1 MALDQQHWQERLD
14 ALADKHGVVGA
25 SLAVRHG
32 DDVAEGATGVLNL
45 RTQQP
50 ATPDSLFQ
58 IGSITKVWTA
68 TLVMQLVDEG
78 LLDLD
83 EPVAKHLPGFTVAD
97 AQVAR
102 TVTARQLLAHTSGI
116 DGDLFLDTGRGDDNL
131 EKYVAAMS
139 GLTQV
144 HPQGATMSYCNSGYS
159 LLGRLVEVLRGQTWD
174 AVLRERLLAPLGL
187 ATAGT
192 LPEEALLHGAA
203 AGHIVPSG
211 ADGPVVT
218 PQWGIFRSAGPAGL
232 IHMTARDL
240 LTFVQVH
247 LDGGVTVDGTRVLS
261 ADSVAAMQQPQV
273 QIPDPY
279 TLGSHWGLGWILMT
293 WDGRTVIGH
302 DGATLGQGAFQRTLP
317 DAGLSVALLT
327 NGGAHPRDLFESL
340 FGEVFAELAG
350 VTVPARPEPRA
361 DAEIARPERFVGRYA
376 REGVEMTVRPAQA
389 AGGFELAIRSTSPLS
404 ASQALP
410 PPMTLLPH
418 DDEVLLA
425 KGEKDEAWTALVFF
439 DLDGQRY
446 VHFGARAT
454 PRVSTEV

>member
-1 MALDQQHWQERLD
+1 MALDAQHWQERLD

-25 SLAVRHG
+25 TFAVRHG
-32 DDVAEGATGVLNL
+32 DETAEGATGVLNL
-45 RTQQP
+45 RTSQP

-68 TLVMQLVDEG
+68 TLVMQLVDDG

-83 EPVAKHLPGFTVAD
+83 EPIARHLPQFAVAD
-97 AQVAR
+97 PGVSQQ
-102 TVTARQLLAHTSGI
+102 VTARHLLAHTSGI

-131 EKYVAAMS
+131 EKYVAAMAR
-139 GLTQV
+139 LTQV
-144 HPQGATMSYCNSGYS
+144 HPLGATMSYCNSGYS

-174 AVLRERLLAPLGL
+174 EVLRERLLTPLGL
-187 ATAGT
+187 DTAGT

-203 AGHIVPSG
+203 TGHIVPPG

-218 PQWGIFRSAGPAGL
+218 PQWGIFRSCGPAGL

-240 LTFVQVH
+240 LVFVQMH
-247 LDGGVTVDGTRVLS
+247 LDGGTTADGTRVLS
-261 ADSVAAMQQPQV
+261 AQSVAAMQSPQV

-302 DGATLGQGAFQRTLP
+302 DGATLGQGAFQRSVP

-340 FGEVFAELAG
+340 FGELFSALAG
-350 VTVPARPEPRA
+350 IEVPQRPEPRA
-361 DAEIARPERFVGRYA
+361 DTTVTQPERFVGRYV
-376 REGVEMTVRPAQA
+376 REGVEMTVRPAE
-389 AGGFELAIRSTSPLS
+389 AGGLELAVRGTGPLS
-404 ASQALP
+404 EGQPVP
-410 PPMTLLPH
+410 PPMTVLPH

-425 KGEKDEAWTALVFF
+425 KGENDEAWTAMVFF

-454 PRVSTEV
+454 PRVSTET